1 MYCAKGGVFIKR
13 RSKDTL
19 CILRVWLIFLL
30 IFSIIMGYI
39 YYKMQPVILRYAE
52 SIAETVMLNSANEAI
67 VNIFKDEKINYN
79 DIAVL
84 TQNNDGK
91 IISLEIDTYKINHF
105 KSLISNEISKII
117 ANRERYSVS
126 IPVGSF
132 LANTYTTGFGPDI
145 NFKMQITTT
154 AYVDFDHE
162 FSSAGINQVLHRVVV
177 KIKICGSLLV
187 AGYKKGITVN
197 TSSIAAQTVIVG
209 TVPENFTNVIENDSD
224 NTAGLI
230 NDYGAV
236 GE

>member
-1 MYCAKGGVFIKR
+1 MYCEKGGVFIKKCR
-13 RSKDTL
+13 NGTL
-19 CILRVWLIFLL
+19 GILRAWLVLLL
-30 IFSIIMGYI
+30 IVSIIMGYI

-52 SIAETVMLNSANEAI
+52 SIAETTMLNSANQAI
-67 VNIFKDEKINYN
+67 VNILKNEKINYN
-79 DIAVL
+79 DIAIL
-84 TQNNDGK
+84 TQNKDGE
-91 IISLEIDTYKINHF
+91 IISLEVDTYKINQF

-117 ANRERYSVS
+117 ADNERYTVS
-126 IPVGSF
+126 IPIGSF

-187 AGYKKGITVN
+187 AGYKKTITVN
-197 TSSIAAQTVIVG
+197 TSALAAQTVIVG
-209 TVPENFTNVIENDSD
+209 IVPENFTNVIENEDD